1 MGMGVKNFLMVGMM
15 AVLFIVLAKVVFTK
29 WNVPYVS
36 PLVQSV

>member
-1 MGMGVKNFLMVGMM
+1 MNMGVKSFLMIGMA

-29 WNVPYVS
+29 FNVPYVS